1 MALANRWKFSE
12 RGFNDV
18 EQEVTEGDQFNTE
31 TVPETEALVR
41 EATQNS
47 QDARRVG
54 SREPVRLRFA
64 RVDAGNG
71 LNDDYMRALVSD
83 LTPHLEASRFS
94 VPENMLAAPSALIIE
109 DFGTEGLTGKIDDE
123 NDLGNFRSFWFR
135 HGRSFKHGSK
145 NGRWG
150 LGKLVYPM
158 MSASRCLFGLTKRE
172 GEEAPLLLGQ
182 AVLRTHSI
190 DGVRYAPHGHF
201 GDWSSDRLQPIRD
214 SQNISIFS
222 KAFGI
227 TRCAEPGLSVVVPF
241 PVGETDLD
249 HLLRFVVKNYA
260 YPILTGR
267 LVIDVLDEKVDSE
280 SVRRIAKDVL
290 PAGLIGFIDAAHD
303 FDSAKLVK
311 VSARPRGS
319 EERIVESMI
328 GADISALRD
337 QYSKGETIGFQVPIS
352 LARKKGEVAE
362 SGFTVFFQAASQG
375 QEQAALY
382 VRGDITVPDEAAAFN
397 GQGCFAMLVAQ
408 EEAISE
414 FLADAENPAHTK
426 WAATAARV
434 KQNWSYPRQTLGQIR
449 YAPGTLHRFLATG
462 QDRVHEAA
470 LRGFFWIEDTSRPP
484 EKVLGKG
491 RKKKQEEKP
500 DAARPPPLP
509 AANRKLV
516 LQKRKGG
523 FSIKPGPGFIEV
535 MLPAVVRVA
544 VCYDVEY
551 GKPKW
556 DRLDFD
562 FADAALSMSTTG
574 AEHEAS
580 DNIILLTI
588 EEPQFELAVEGFDLR
603 RDLVVDYN
611 LVRGKEPV
619 DA

>member
-1 MALANRWKFSE
+1 MAAENCWKFSE

-54 SREPVRLRFA
+54 SEEPVQLRFA
-64 RVDAGNG
+64 RVDSRSG
-71 LNDDYMRALVSD
+71 LNAEYMRVLLAD
-83 LTPHLEASRFS
+83 MMPHLEASRFNI
-94 VPENMLAAPSALIIE
+94 PDNLLAAPSALIIE
-109 DFGTEGLTGKIDDE
+109 DFGTEGLTGKTDDE
-123 NDLGNFRSFWFR
+123 QDDGNFRSFWFR
-135 HGRSFKHGSK
+135 HGRSFKQGSK

-172 GEEAPLLLGQ
+172 GEGSALLLGQ
-182 AVLRTHSI
+182 AVHRTHFI

-201 GDWSSDRLQPIRD
+201 GDWSGQRLQPIRNPQD
-214 SQNISIFS
+214 ISDFK
-222 KAFGI
+222 KAFQLA
-227 TRCAEPGLSVVVPF
+227 RQNEPGLSVVVPF
-241 PVGETDLD
+241 PVGDIDRD

-267 LVIDVLDEKVDSE
+267 LVIDVLDQEVNSE

-290 PAGLIGFIDAAHD
+290 PAGLIGFIDAAHN
-303 FDSAKLVK
+303 FDSKNLVK
-311 VSARPRGS
+311 VSKRERGS
-319 EERIVESMI
+319 EERITESMLD
-328 GADISALRD
+328 AEISTLRD
-337 QYSKGETIGFQVPIS
+337 QYSKGEVVGFQVPIS
-352 LARKKGEVAE
+352 LGRKKGEVAD
-362 SGFTVFFQAASQG
+362 SAFTVFFQAALQG

-382 VRGDITVPDEAAAFN
+382 VRGDITVPDEAAQFSA
-397 GQGCFAMLVAQ
+397 QGCFAMLVAQ
-408 EEAISE
+408 DDAISE

-434 KQNWSYPRQTLGQIR
+434 KQNWTYPRQTLGQIR
-449 YAPGTLHRFLATG
+449 YAPTTLHRFLATG
-462 QDRVHEAA
+462 QDRVHKSA
-470 LRGFFWIEDTSRPP
+470 LKSFFWVEDPAQPP
-484 EKVLGKG
+484 DKIRGKG
-491 RKKKQEEKP
+491 QRTKQQEGPEL
-500 DAARPPPLP
+500 ARPPRFP
-509 AANRKLV
+509 AEKRKLL

-523 FSIKPGPGFIEV
+523 FSVKPGPGFIDAT
-535 MLPAVVRVA
+535 LPAVVKVT
-544 VCYDVEY
+544 VCYDVEH

-562 FADAALSMSTTG
+562 FTDSELRVNSIG

-580 DNIILLTI
+580 DNVVLLTI
-588 EEPQFELAVEGFDLR
+588 EDREFELLVDGFDLR
-603 RDLVVDYN
+603 RDLIVDYN
-611 LVRGKEPV
+611 IIRTREAV